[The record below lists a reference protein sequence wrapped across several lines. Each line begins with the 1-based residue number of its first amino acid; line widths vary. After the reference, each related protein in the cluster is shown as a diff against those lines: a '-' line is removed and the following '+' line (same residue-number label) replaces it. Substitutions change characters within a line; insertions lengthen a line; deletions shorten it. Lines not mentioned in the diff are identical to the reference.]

1 MYDVILPAVL
11 PEILED
17 MVEVL
22 LRCKIFPAYD
32 DL

>member
-1 MYDVILPAVL
+1 MYDVILL
-11 PEILED
+11 ETLED

-22 LRCKIFPAYD
+22 LRCEIFPAYD